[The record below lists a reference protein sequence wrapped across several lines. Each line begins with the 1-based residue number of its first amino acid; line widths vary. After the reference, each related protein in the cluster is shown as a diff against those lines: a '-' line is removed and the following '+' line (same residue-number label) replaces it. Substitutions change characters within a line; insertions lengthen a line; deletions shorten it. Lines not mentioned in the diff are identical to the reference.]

1 MLFWKVQWLKTVILN
16 WRRNGGTRRIE
27 LVKQLK
33 KTINGICPEKRT
45 LRKEATGQC
54 APDLKRKNSFLT
66 KVQSNRT
73 TGRGKKWWT
82 NGAIMPQ
89 KRTERSRSGRGC
101 TVTTEPSHHRYS
113 LPPVH
118 RHHHHHHHQHCG
130 VCHHPSYDGDT
141 KTMIMMVLM
150 TWLSH
155 SSGSWCSWREP
166 ARQVLRNIFDFILTT
181 LNFWLNDSLI
191 SC

>member
-1 MLFWKVQWLKTVILN
+1 MGDQ
-16 WRRNGGTRRIE
+16 R
-27 LVKQLK
+27 K
-33 KTINGICPEKRT
+33 KSMA
-45 LRKEATGQC
+45 RKEATGQC

-89 KRTERSRSGRGC
+89 KRTERSRSGRVC

-113 LPPVH
+113 LPPVKRH
-118 RHHHHHHHQHCG
+118 HHQHHHHHHHHNHLHRHRS
-130 VCHHPSYDGDT
+130 VRIHHHYDGDT
-141 KTMIMMVLM
+141 KTMIMMVVM

-155 SSGSWCSWREP
+155 SSSQLVQLKGAGK
-166 ARQVLRNIFDFILTT
+166 ARVTKYFQLHPHNFQLFTQWLLDILFGF
-181 LNFWLNDSLI
+181 LYPFSFKN
-191 SC
+191 

>member
-1 MLFWKVQWLKTVILN
+1 MGDQ
-16 WRRNGGTRRIE
+16 R
-27 LVKQLK
+27 K
-33 KTINGICPEKRT
+33 KSMA
-45 LRKEATGQC
+45 RKEATGQC

-89 KRTERSRSGRGC
+89 KRTERSRSGRVC

-118 RHHHHHHHQHCG
+118 RHHHHHHHQNHHHHRHCG
-130 VCHHPSYDGDT
+130 VRNHHRYDGDT
-141 KTMIMMVLM
+141 KTMMM

-155 SSGSWCSWREP
+155 SSSQLAQLKEAGKASVTKYFQLHPHNFQLFTQW
-166 ARQVLRNIFDFILTT
+166 LLDIMFGILYPFSFK
-181 LNFWLNDSLI
+181 N
-191 SC
+191 